1 MVSKRRLLIIGG
13 CVAAAAISFVP
24 PTHASQSFDNQR
36 GDIAARVSMQNTF
49 QHNNASSINWVQMRN
64 EVRFDLRYDLIQQGV
79 GQTFGP
85 INALKFNILW
95 RGRYDAVYDIR
106 GNYRDRD
113 YNRGDF
119 EFPEGKTPRELF
131 FDVGF
136 GGALKNLSLRLGK
149 QQVVWGEADLFRS
162 LDVVNPLDLRQNGF
176 VGEDFSDIRQPL
188 WIAKG
193 LYALGDVASFW
204 NEAGIEAFFSPN
216 ARPFVNQD
224 NLLVQQTYKI
234 GSNQGIIPIPGNEQY
249 GGTRWV
255 TENFR
260 QVRHPWEF
268 LRVGAKKSDS
278 PAVPQNV
285 GWNPLGL
292 HVQNQERRFQL
303 GARVELHD
311 GGRAAPRHDLR
322 ERVLHA
328 ELPLQADRRLD
339 VGGGRQSALR
349 SNTKP
354 GTNALQPDV
363 LARAVNAEFTPD
375 LNGNGIPDGQE
386 EQIINCIKSA
396 YPKSRGFAGGANPFG
411 TAPMTTPHA
420 GELILDPGTGKCRSR
435 GLARLRLLPHWAAAE
450 PNRHSRTPPTS
461 SSRTTSPTM

>member
-85 INALKFNILW
+85 VNALKFNILW

-106 GNYRDRD
+106 GDYRDRD

-136 GGALKNLSLRLGK
+136 GGALKNLSLRIGK

-176 VGEDFSDIRQPL
+176 VGEDFADFRQPL

-204 NEAGIEAFFSPN
+204 NEAGVEAFFSPN

-278 PAVPQNV
+278 PAVP
-285 GWNPLGL
+285 
-292 HVQNQERRFQL
+292 RT
-303 GARVELHD
+303 RVE
-311 GGRAAPRHDLR
+311 P
-322 ERVLHA
+322 
-328 ELPLQADRRLD
+328 
-339 VGGGRQSALR
+339 
-349 SNTKP
+349 T
-354 GTNALQPDV
+354 
-363 LARAVNAEFTPD
+363 
-375 LNGNGIPDGQE
+375 
-386 EQIINCIKSA
+386 
-396 YPKSRGFAGGANPFG
+396 
-411 TAPMTTPHA
+411 
-420 GELILDPGTGKCRSR
+420 
-435 GLARLRLLPHWAAAE
+435 
-450 PNRHSRTPPTS
+450 RTSCTE
-461 SSRTTSPTM
+461 SRTTFPTRSSR